1 MKPKNADCIAT
12 QEIETPLGPMLAG
25 ATPDGIC
32 LLEFAAPG
40 RLGPQL
46 DALARLF
53 RLPVRRAKHR
63 HIDRLRREL
72 DRYFTRRLERFTVPL
87 VFPGTPFQVEVWKA
101 LLAIP
106 YGETRSYEDVARA
119 VGRPGAVRAVGT
131 ANGRNRIAVV
141 IPCHRVINKSGAL
154 GGYGGGLG
162 RKKRL
167 LDLEGAPAA
176 PPRTAP
182 PKRQRVDGGR
192 PRH

>member
-1 MKPKNADCIAT
+1 MKPKSEDYIAT
-12 QEIETPLGPMLAG
+12 QRIETPLGPMLAG
-25 ATPDGIC
+25 ANASGIC
-32 LLEFAAPG
+32 LLEFTAPG
-40 RLGPQL
+40 RLGPRL
-46 DALARLF
+46 DALERVF

-72 DRYFTRRLERFTVPL
+72 DLYFAGRLERFTVPL

-119 VGRPGAVRAVGT
+119 VDRPGAVRAVGN
-131 ANGRNRIAVV
+131 ANGRNRIAIV

-167 LDLEGAPAA
+167 LDLEGAPIAA
-176 PPRTAP
+176 PRAAA
-182 PKRQRVDGGR
+182 PKRQRVDGRR